1 MRYVRITDAQTLNGS
16 ITANQFAIK
25 LYQRVNEGNR
35 DVGTHTF
42 NVLIGNIHAR
52 AYHKETRGDTFV
64 PLKSQ
69 NVVNM
74 HRGIC
79 RLKNMILSLHMY
91 IYLSRH
97 IQHIGRTHTRAFLID
112 RVVRSRAQPVDT
124 GKGSRIYTAVE
135 GISRARMHVRTHAGA
150 CNQTRRIPVLP
161 VHRTRTRAQRE
172 AHGGVKGIER
182 ARDREDNVTSIPKI
196 SLVESTRFTRA
207 LVAASATS
215 RRTGEVAPRPRRP
228 TARHAARRYF

>member
-124 GKGSRIYTAVE
+124 GKGSRIYTA
-135 GISRARMHVRTHAGA
+135 ARGSHAHA
-150 CNQTRRIPVLP
+150 CTYAHTQALAIKRDAYPYYPFI
-161 VHRTRTRAQRE
+161 VH
-172 AHGGVKGIER
+172 AH
-182 ARDREDNVTSIPKI
+182 AR
-196 SLVESTRFTRA
+196 
-207 LVAASATS
+207 SA
-215 RRTGEVAPRPRRP
+215 RRTAALKASN
-228 TARHAARRYF
+228 ARETEKIM